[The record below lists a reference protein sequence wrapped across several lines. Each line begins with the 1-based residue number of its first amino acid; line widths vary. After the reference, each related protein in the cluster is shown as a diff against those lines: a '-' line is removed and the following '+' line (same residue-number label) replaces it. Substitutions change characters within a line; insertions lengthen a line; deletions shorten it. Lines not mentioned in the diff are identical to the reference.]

1 MHLTIPT
8 HYLPHLPTAS
18 CAPLSELLDFLANQ
32 MSMQA
37 VYQPVVIL
45 HLLTH
50 GGFATRTDLAHTLGG
65 YDEVGLEHWDRI
77 LMKNP
82 KLTLVDTHEI
92 LNYDK
97 ARQAFTLPFDL
108 SDAEAVT
115 KAQTICEAAILTW
128 IQRRLTSG
136 SLDEPDV
143 LRHYRVLEL
152 AKRGEQ
158 YQQPQIQEE
167 ADDIAVEEFAMRVV
181 VMHLQQQYP
190 EAKITQQPYNT
201 PGFDVL
207 VGTATEPIA
216 FVKVKGT
223 PKLALSFTLSEGER
237 QFSIDKNEQYSLA
250 LVYAINLH
258 QETYEFKIHHGAI
271 KADSFLLVPLQ
282 WQVKCLPES

>member
-1 MHLTIPT
+1 MR
-8 HYLPHLPTAS
+8 
-18 CAPLSELLDFLANQ
+18 PLSELLDFLENQ

-50 GGFATRTDLAHTLGG
+50 GSFATRTDLARTLGG

-77 LMKNP
+77 LMDNP
-82 KLTLVDTHEI
+82 NRWLVRKHKI
-92 LNYDK
+92 LDYDK
-97 ARQAFTLPFDL
+97 ERQAFTLPFDL
-108 SDAEAVT
+108 LDTEAAT
-115 KAQTICEAAILTW
+115 KAQTICEEAILSW
-128 IQRRLTSG
+128 IQRRLAAG
-136 SLDEPDV
+136 SLDEPEA

-158 YQQPQIQEE
+158 YQQPQSQ
-167 ADDIAVEEFAMRVV
+167 AVANDIAVEEFAMRVAV
-181 VMHLQQQYP
+181 THLQQQYP

-207 VGTATEPIA
+207 VGTATDPIA

-223 PKLALSFTLSEGER
+223 QKLVPSFTLSEGDR
-237 QFSIDKNEQYSLA
+237 QFSIDKDEQYLLV
-250 LVYAINLH
+250 LVYEINLH
-258 QETYEFKIHHGAI
+258 QETYQFKIHRGVI

>member
-1 MHLTIPT
+1 MMRPI
-8 HYLPHLPTAS
+8 A
-18 CAPLSELLDFLANQ
+18 ELLDFLENQ

-50 GGFATRTDLAHTLGG
+50 GGFATRTDLARTLGG

-92 LNYDK
+92 LDYDK
-97 ARQAFTLPFDL
+97 TRQAFTLPFDL
-108 SDAEAVT
+108 SDTEAVT
-115 KAQTICEAAILTW
+115 QAQTICEEAILSW
-128 IQRRLTSG
+128 IQRRLASG
-136 SLDEPDV
+136 SLDEPET

-158 YQQPQIQEE
+158 YQQFHSPAE
-167 ADDIAVEEFAMRVV
+167 ADDIAVEEFAMRMAVT
-181 VMHLQQQYP
+181 HLQQQYP

-201 PGFDVL
+201 PGFDVI
-207 VGTATEPIA
+207 VGSATEPIA
-216 FVKVKGT
+216 FVKVIGT
-223 PKLALSFTLSEGER
+223 QKLAPSFTLSEGDR
-237 QFSIDKNEQYSLA
+237 QFSIDNNDRYLLA
-250 LVYAINLH
+250 LVYEINLH
-258 QETYEFKIHHGAI
+258 QETYQFKIYRGAI
-271 KADSFLLVPLQ
+271 KANSFLLVPLQ